1 MEPTTPSVMGESVE
15 AGSTP
20 PVVATT
26 ASTEP
31 VATVSTATPPVPEV
45 APERTLKVIQKEL
58 LDAGFPK
65 DQVKGL
71 QSKAV
76 AQAVLD
82 SMTKN
87 PVATAKPKLEKVAT
101 IEEKLNPKEEKLIE
115 QQYNSRKDIM
125 RAKLEAQPQVPIF
138 IPKADDKPAGIV
150 KKVLVRG
157 KTEYVKIGGET
168 EEFINNGYVVIVPKG
183 VQTTVP
189 AQIFNQWA
197 ESVSA
202 TQRAGSEFSVDRIDP
217 ETGRRVGDRL

>member
-1 MEPTTPSVMGESVE
+1 MESITPSVMGETVE
-15 AGSTP
+15 AGNTP

-26 ASTEP
+26 ASTQP
-31 VATVSTATPPVPEV
+31 VATASTATPPTPED
-45 APERTLKVIQKEL
+45 RTLKVIQAEL
-58 LDAGFPK
+58 LAAGFPK

-87 PVATAKPKLEKVAT
+87 PVSSVKPEKVEKVAS
-101 IEEKLNPKEEKLIE
+101 IEEKPNPKEEKLIE

-157 KTEYVKIGGET
+157 KTEYVKVGGET

-202 TQRAGSEFSVDRIDP
+202 TQRAGSEFSIDRIDP